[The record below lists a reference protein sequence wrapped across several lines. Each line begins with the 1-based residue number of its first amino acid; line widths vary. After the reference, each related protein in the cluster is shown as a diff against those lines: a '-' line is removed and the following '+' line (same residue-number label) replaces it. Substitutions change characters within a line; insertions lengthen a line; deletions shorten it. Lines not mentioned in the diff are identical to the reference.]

1 MSRCEIT
8 AVKMS
13 PKKILHLGLGL
24 VLQCLPEWIYFCK
37 EEKKK
42 GSRTATFF
50 KRKKWMQVQIV
61 TSATVSCSDIPR
73 KPVKCLGSATMSNC
87 CVSCCNQEAVGV
99 QSCLLRPFVLP
110 LLASLYEDKLPETR
124 RSGCKVVWVDYFCK
138 ICCKGQTVHPSMYE
152 IYLQSDGNCLLRK
165 LLTW

>member
-1 MSRCEIT
+1 MWNHRCENEPKENT
-8 AVKMS
+8 SFGAGTRFAVFTWVD
-13 PKKILHLGLGL
+13 IF
-24 VLQCLPEWIYFCK
+24 LQGRK
-37 EEKKK
+37 EK

-87 CVSCCNQEAVGV
+87 CVSCCNQEAVGM

-124 RSGCKVVWVDYFCK
+124 RSGCKVVWVHYFCK

-165 LLTW
+165 QLTW